1 MEPLKQT
8 EPLKSYYMYYQKINF
23 AISRS
28 QIITLDNNNNN
39 VSCIPCVKLGVA
51 VISVERGLEAVAV
64 PTIHE
69 EVNEAISPNF
79 KKTIVHAPYITIQT

>member
-79 KKTIVHAPYITIQT
+79 TSRKQ